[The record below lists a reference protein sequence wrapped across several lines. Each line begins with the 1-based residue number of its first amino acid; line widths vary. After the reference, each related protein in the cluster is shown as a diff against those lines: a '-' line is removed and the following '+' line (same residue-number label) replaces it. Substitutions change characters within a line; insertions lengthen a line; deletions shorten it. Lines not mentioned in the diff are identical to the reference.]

1 MAILGVVMAKADIT
15 VRFRLMRGQ
24 VLRADNE
31 KEKILLNLRAI
42 IAQKKVS
49 DANRATLER
58 KRKRLDGKRQRLHK
72 EHEILPTRSAANFS
86 GSRREESSS
95 AGLAEQPTTRT
106 TATTTELP
114 GGQARSTVGQ
124 RPVSAIHRVSL

>member
-1 MAILGVVMAKADIT
+1 MAKADIT

-42 IAQKKVS
+42 LAQKKVS

-72 EHEILPTRSAANFS
+72 ELTKFFRLGAPANFS